1 MYEWNKD
8 LLYRAV
14 DLQLKA
20 AKKGRRIKFDF
31 PYRGE
36 HVLIDEVTMWDY
48 KKEIQHMLKTANTNE
63 ELSAMLGKLEKKLS
77 RDLAHPGTK
86 SSSYETLQSHYRKEE
101 EESQDGRRTQG

>member
-1 MYEWNKD
+1 MYEWDKN

-36 HVLIDEVTMWDY
+36 HVLIDEVNMWDY
-48 KKEIQHMLKTANTNE
+48 EKEIQHMLKTASTNE
-63 ELSAMLGKLEKKLS
+63 ELISMLDKLEKELS
-77 RDLAHPGTK
+77 QDLEHPGT
-86 SSSYETLQSHYRKEE
+86 
-101 EESQDGRRTQG
+101 ESNSCEVIPTSL